1 MQFSEIINSSQ
12 QALKG
17 NKLRTALTMLGI
29 IIGISSVILISSI
42 GQGAVAFI
50 TNELSS
56 FGTNFFQVTPGKGFL
71 AAMASTSDPLTKEDS
86 DAIANDSGI
95 ENIESVAPFNFTSRK
110 ISANDEEDTVMI
122 YGMTSEAQVILKPDL
137 VYGEFFSEIHDDGV
151 SLVAVIGI
159 DIAEE
164 FFGVNTNPV
173 GESLRIDTGR
183 YRIIGVTKSSGGL
196 SGNQFN
202 NVVNIPLETM
212 AIKITGDHSVLELDI
227 SVHDEEQLNQ
237 TIEDVEIFLRDRRGL
252 EGDDE
257 NDFTITS
264 FKDSLETVQ
273 TITNLLTVLIAG
285 ISGISLVVGGVGVM
299 NIMLVTVTERTK
311 EIGLLKAIGAK
322 QNDILVQFL
331 VESVTLSVAGG
342 IIGIIIGISGAFAVS
357 QVAGIPFVVSIV
369 TVLLAVGVS
378 SLVGIIFGLYPARQ
392 AARLNP
398 IDALRYE

>member
-29 IIGISSVILISSI
+29 IIGISSVIMISSI

-56 FGTNFFQVTPGKGFL
+56 FGTNFFQITSGKGFM
-71 AAMASTSDPLTKEDS
+71 AAMASTSNPLTKEDS
-86 DAIANDSGI
+86 DAIAKDSGI
-95 ENIESVAPFNFTSRK
+95 ENIESVAPFTFTSRK

-137 VYGEFFSEIHDDGV
+137 VYGEFFSEIHDEGV
-151 SLVAVIGI
+151 STVAVIGI

-212 AIKITGDHSVLELDI
+212 AIKITGDHSLMEIDI
-227 SVHDEEQLNQ
+227 SVKDEDQLNQ
-237 TIEDVEIFLRDRRGL
+237 TIEDVEIFLRDARGL

-331 VESVTLSVAGG
+331 VESVTLSLAGG

-357 QVAGIPFVVSIV
+357 QVAGIPFVVSPLII
-369 TVLLAVGVS
+369 LLAVGVS
-378 SLVGIIFGLYPARQ
+378 SLVGIIFGLYPARK